1 MTKFT
6 TAMPACT
13 AKLAKPVDPG
23 DWEMPPHV
31 VNAYYHPTR
40 NEIVFPAGILQP
52 PMFDAEADDAVNF
65 GGIGTVD
72 DGLRMLDA
80 GASLLQLYTGFIFGG
95 PPLVTS
101 LNKAIAAR

>member
-1 MTKFT
+1 VVRFV
-6 TAMPACT
+6 TAHCD
-13 AKLAKPVDPG
+13 LPVIG
-23 DWEMPPHV
+23 V
-31 VNAYYHPTR
+31 
-40 NEIVFPAGILQP
+40 
-52 PMFDAEADDAVNF
+52 
-65 GGIGTVD
+65 GGISSVD